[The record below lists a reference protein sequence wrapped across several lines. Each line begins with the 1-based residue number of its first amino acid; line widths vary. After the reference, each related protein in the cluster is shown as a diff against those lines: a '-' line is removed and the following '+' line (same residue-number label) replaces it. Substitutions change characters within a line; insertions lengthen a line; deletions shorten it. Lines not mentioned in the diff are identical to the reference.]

1 MPMVRQLMVMTVCHC
16 LMVSHDAQH
25 MRTYI
30 MSIFYSLII
39 FETMVI
45 KAPSRSTL
53 IALTASGRLSNY
65 I

>member
-16 LMVSHDAQH
+16 LMVSHDVQH
-25 MRTYI
+25 MLMYI
-30 MSIFYSLII
+30 MYIFYSLII

-45 KAPSRSTL
+45 MAPSQSRL
-53 IALTASGRLSNY
+53 IALTARGRLSNY